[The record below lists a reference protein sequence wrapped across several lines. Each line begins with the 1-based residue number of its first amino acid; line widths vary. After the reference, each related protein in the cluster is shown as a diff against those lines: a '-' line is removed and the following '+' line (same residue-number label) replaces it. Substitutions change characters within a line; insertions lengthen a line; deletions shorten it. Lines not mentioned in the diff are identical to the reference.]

1 MLLSPTLTNVPDLIY
16 IVLSALRRDQLQ
28 DLRREQDTTH

>member
-16 IVLSALRRDQLQ
+16 IVLSVLRRDQLQ

>member
-16 IVLSALRRDQLQ
+16 IVLSVLRCDQLQ